1 MIGILNIQN
10 LFVVTLSAVT
20 SGNYLMNRI
29 PFVAGFMLLLMAGSL
44 HAEAMLD
51 LSFDSDKDA
60 KHFDQVGDGVRLGS
74 VGDRGCLIVGKSID
88 EQAFKSIAVKP
99 LTKYKLTLRASVVD
113 SDTIESNDRIAD
125 FIEQNGGRG
134 FAECKLSFLDDAGKK
149 ATFLMYGKI
158 AVETPGV
165 NIVSKE
171 FYDYVFVFYSPPG
184 ASRLEMQIAPR
195 GRDVHVDHLTLEAE
209 QQEGTVNCNPDFRYG
224 SFHSGEWSEGQLY
237 VRPDEQTVMKFGYGG
252 HSSFFAV
259 DDNARY
265 SFQCK
270 GVGYDTSSG
279 KVTVAF
285 FDEVGNQL
293 GYTHL
298 FWDRDMEKGATKTG
312 IQPLPGAKL
321 AMLKPSRV
329 IMEKVLVT
337 KD

>member
-1 MIGILNIQN
+1 
-10 LFVVTLSAVT
+10 
-20 SGNYLMNRI
+20 MNRI
-29 PFVAGFMLLLMAGSL
+29 PFVAGCMLLLSAGSL

-51 LSFDSDKDA
+51 LSFENAKDA
-60 KHFDQVGDGVRLGS
+60 KHFDQTGAGVRLGS
-74 VGDRGCLIVGKSID
+74 IGDRGCLIVDKAKS
-88 EQAFKSIAVKP
+88 EQAFKPIAVKP

-134 FAECKLSFLDDAGKK
+134 FAECKLNFLDDAGEKT
-149 ATFLMYGKI
+149 TFLMYGKI
-158 AVETPGV
+158 KVATPGV

-171 FYDYVFVFYSPPG
+171 FHDYVFVFYSPPG
-184 ASRLEMQIAPR
+184 ASLLELRIAPR

-209 QQEGTVNCNPDFRYG
+209 QEEGTVNCNPDFRYG
-224 SFHSGEWSEGQLY
+224 SFHAGEWSDGQLY
-237 VRPDEQTVMKFGYGG
+237 VRPDAQTVMKFGYGG

-259 DDNARY
+259 DDKARY
-265 SFQCK
+265 SFECK
-270 GVGYDTSSG
+270 GVGYHTSSG

-285 FDEVGNQL
+285 FDEVGNEL

-298 FWDRDMEKGATKTG
+298 FWDRDMEKVATKTG

-329 IMEKVLVT
+329 IVEKVLVT